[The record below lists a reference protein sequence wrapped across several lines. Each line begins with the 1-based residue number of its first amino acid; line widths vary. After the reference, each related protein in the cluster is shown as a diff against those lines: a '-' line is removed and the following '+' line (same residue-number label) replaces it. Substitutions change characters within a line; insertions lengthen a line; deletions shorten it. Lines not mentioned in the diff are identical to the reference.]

1 MIDLICYRRFGHNE
15 GDEPSFTQPLMYQ
28 KIKSHSTTLKIYGDK
43 LINEKIISKED
54 FVNENKKFKELL
66 EEQYKTSKDYKPKL
80 EWYEGT
86 WSRYRPEK
94 GKDKRG
100 RSGVKL
106 EKLLAISEKINLI
119 PQNVNLHKTI
129 KKIFDA

>member
-1 MIDLICYRRFGHNE
+1 MI
-15 GDEPSFTQPLMYQ
+15 
-28 KIKSHSTTLKIYGDK
+28 LK
-43 LINEKIISKED
+43 
-54 FVNENKKFKELL
+54 NKKFKELL

-100 RSGVKL
+100 KSGVDLNKL
-106 EKLLAISEKINLI
+106 IKISEKIN
-119 PQNVNLHKTI
+119 NVPPEIN
-129 KKIFDA
+129 